1 MKTITNLLTSLI
13 LAAWVIA
20 IAIISIQN
28 IKPVSLRFLTFQSIE
43 LPIGV
48 MLAFGVA
55 IGAIAGA
62 IIPLFWRVSSKR
74 QRRYS
79 SEDEEFEE
87 EF

>member
-1 MKTITNLLTSLI
+1 M
-13 LAAWVIA
+13 
-20 IAIISIQN
+20 
-28 IKPVSLRFLTFQSIE
+28 
-43 LPIGV
+43 GV

-87 EF
+87 EFRV